1 MEWLVEARLGR
12 DGRWELRLGRN
23 FCGKPQRRK
32 YPEGAEMEVPRIH
45 AHNSHP
51 SRAGSS
57 WGLIGLLVGIC

>member
-32 YPEGAEMEVPRIH
+32 YPEGAETEVPRIH
-45 AHNSHP
+45 DHNSHP

-57 WGLIGLLVGIC
+57 WGLIGPLVGIC